1 MNRRRFMMTSKG
13 MKEVEYITFTS
24 ESPRINTGLYLS
36 EAEGAVTCKFCDP
49 SKAEKQYRLV
59 TSLIDEDE
67 HFEIYKNAINAV
79 GYSAGGSWLNAGRSF
94 NVNSTNNYTEITI
107 DWYHK
112 TVSAYNSGQ
121 IGVNNLTINK
131 VSEDVVGPIGFG
143 GSGFADCRIYY
154 IQFFKNGE
162 LVFDGVPVR
171 IGKKGYF
178 YDRISKRLFG
188 DALIPGPDVIE
199 NALGE

>member
-1 MNRRRFMMTSKG
+1 MNRRRLMMTFKG

-36 EAEGAVTCKFCDP
+36 EAEGAGACKFCDP
-49 SKAEKQYRLV
+49 DKAEKQYRLV
-59 TSLIDEDE
+59 TSLNDEDA
-67 HFEIYKNAINAV
+67 HFEIYKNAILAV
-79 GYSAGGSWLNAGRSF
+79 GYSAGGSWLNVGRSF
-94 NVNSTNNYTEITI
+94 NVSNTDNYVEITI
-107 DWYHK
+107 DWYNK
-112 TVSAYNSGQ
+112 TGSAYNSGQ
-121 IGVNNLTINK
+121 NGVNKFNITK
-131 VSEDVVGPIGFG
+131 ASEDVVGPIGFG

-171 IGKKGYF
+171 IGEKGYF
-178 YDRISKRLFG
+178 YDRISKQLFG
-188 DALIPGPDVIE
+188 DELIPGPDIIE